1 MKTQKTNRIL
11 LAVQLAKSDH
21 EQIKAIANLLR
32 ISISDLV
39 RTSIFEKLHRE
50 NLLNKISTSQI
61 KE

>member
-11 LAVQLAKSDH
+11 LAVQFTKEDH
-21 EQIKAIANLLR
+21 EQIKAVASLLR

-50 NLLNKISTSQI
+50 KVQLNINPTK
-61 KE
+61 